1 MIKKLVPL
9 IAVFLMSLMC
19 VPTTMSAVYKWV
31 DKDGNVHFSDDPQDA
46 EKGEQVTYDSLN
58 VLEGGEELAAS
69 ASKNRERIREEQ
81 EKTSESAAE
90 PQEVYNPCKEDLDT
104 YDKYTGLHQNSN
116 GVPVFYYAE
125 DENGKALS
133 QRAQNELVRELE
145 SDLKQRGC
153 L

>member
-1 MIKKLVPL
+1 M
-9 IAVFLMSLMC
+9 
-19 VPTTMSAVYKWV
+19 
-31 DKDGNVHFSDDPQDA
+31 
-46 EKGEQVTYDSLN
+46 
-58 VLEGGEELAAS
+58 AAS